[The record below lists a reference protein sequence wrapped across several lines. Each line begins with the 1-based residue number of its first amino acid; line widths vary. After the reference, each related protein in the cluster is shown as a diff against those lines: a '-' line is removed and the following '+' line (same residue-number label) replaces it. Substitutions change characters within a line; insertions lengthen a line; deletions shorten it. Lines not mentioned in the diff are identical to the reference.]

1 MTDPVRA
8 QYEAYPYP
16 ARDPADERK
25 RLIAGS
31 PSHILEID
39 HYLFAG
45 RRDFTRP
52 FRALFAGGGTG
63 DGTIMLAQQLAD
75 LGAPAEIVHLDVST
89 AAQGIAQARARMRG
103 LQSVRFQRGGIE
115 QIGEL
120 ALGSFDYIDC
130 CGVLHHL
137 EDPGA
142 GLAALAGALAPGGG
156 IGLMVY
162 GALGRIGVYHAQ
174 EILKMLAAPDDP
186 HSLRIEQARRLLKQ
200 LPPTNWLIR
209 NPYVGDHLQG
219 GDAGLYDLLLHARDR
234 AYTVADLGELAAS
247 AGLAIACLIEPA
259 RYDPASYLNDPVMLE
274 RARRLDPLA
283 RAGLAELIAGDLKVH
298 IAYLVP
304 LERSGQSAAEI
315 APDLIP
321 ILRENNGPSL
331 ARALKPG
338 DPLKVSFGQA
348 TFSFPLPR
356 RAVPLLAQIDGRR
369 SVAGIR
375 AAVAEAG
382 LVLSEAEFERDFAAL
397 YRVLHGINHLFL
409 ADRPLGPAPEP
420 ASAAS
425 AKGI

>member
-31 PSHILEID
+31 PSHILEIN

-75 LGAPAEIVHLDVST
+75 IGAPAEIVHLDLSA
-89 AAQGIAQARARMRG
+89 AAQEIAQARAKTRG
-103 LQSVRFQRGGIE
+103 LRSIRFQRGGIE
-115 QIGEL
+115 QIDRLE
-120 ALGSFDYIDC
+120 LGSFDYVDC

-137 EDPGA
+137 EDPQA
-142 GLAALAGALAPGGG
+142 GLAALARALAPAGGM
-156 IGLMVY
+156 GLMVY
-162 GALGRIGVYHAQ
+162 GALGRTGVYHAQ
-174 EILKMLAAPDDP
+174 DILKMLAAPDDRHP
-186 HSLRIEQARRLLKQ
+186 MRIEQARRLLKQ
-200 LPPTNWLIR
+200 LPRTNWLIR
-209 NPYVGDHLQG
+209 NPFVGDHLQG
-219 GDAGLYDLLLHARDR
+219 GDAALYDLLLHARDR
-234 AYTVADLGELAAS
+234 AYTVAELADLAAS
-247 AGLAIACLIEPA
+247 AGLAIAGLIEPA
-259 RYDPASYLNDPVMLE
+259 RYDPASYLTDPALLE
-274 RARRLDPLA
+274 RARRLGPLA
-283 RAGLAELIAGDLKVH
+283 RSVLAELIAGDLKVH
-298 IAYLVP
+298 VAYLVP
-304 LERSGQSAAEI
+304 QERSGRSAAEI

-321 ILRENNGPSL
+321 ILRDGNGPAL

-338 DPLKVSFGQA
+338 EPLKVSFGA
-348 TFSFPLPR
+348 ASFSFALPR

-369 SVAGIR
+369 SVAALR
-375 AAVAEAG
+375 AAVADAG

-397 YRVLHGINHLFL
+397 YQVLHAINHLFL
-409 ADRPLGPAPEP
+409 ADRPLGLGPEP